1 MTDAVSSVAD
11 PRLDAALAAFRAAAS
26 ARPTD
31 AADAGADGGALV
43 LLERW
48 FDAVRPRWREPSA
61 AAVARF
67 EMAVARIE
75 SDPVLAGAVRKPL
88 LGLLATRRL
97 VSFFTDSGILPTT
110 GFFSEFGRIVA
121 QRLLPELPDERE
133 LRGCVQR
140 VFRHRHDW
148 VWLEAVPVEVTQRLW
163 RVLAATDDPQA
174 HAALSSVA
182 EQMLE
187 ALLVLAYRIGGLAVE
202 QEFGRLGPR
211 FIAHAPRV
219 RGLAASAQRFVDA
232 WRQRA
237 ADPSAAPAD
246 MAELQVM
253 IDQCRELLDEAHR
266 ACLQQG
272 TSIGLTFL
280 MRRTRQ
286 SLRRIETLAR
296 LLSTDTGVE
305 SSPATRHAVLS
316 AWTDLMAD
324 ALRAECRRNSLREH
338 VGKGMALLALRVTD
352 NAARTGEHYIAGS
365 RAEYFGMWRAAM
377 GAGLIIAM
385 MALLKIFCAKLA
397 LAPAG
402 YALGYS
408 LIYGIGFVII
418 YMLHLTVAT
427 KQPAMT
433 AQTIAGYL
441 GEANHGR
448 VSDLERVVDLV
459 AAVSRTQLAAILG
472 NVMVALPTAMLIAH
486 LWQART
492 GAAPF
497 DEAKAHHLLHDLDP
511 LGWAIPHAALAGV
524 FLFLSGVLSGYFD
537 NKASYAHIG
546 TRVAQLRWLRFLA
559 GESLARRI
567 GAYVENHLGGLMGNF
582 LFGCMLGS
590 AGTIGLILGLPID
603 IRHIAF
609 SSANLGY
616 ALRVLEFAL
625 PWKEIAWALLGVAA
639 IGLTNLAV
647 SFALALWMALRAR
660 GIVFTQTRELL
671 RRIWWRFK
679 LQPSSFLMAR
689 RDLDPAR

>member
-1 MTDAVSSVAD
+1 MTAAEQPVIDA
-11 PRLDAALAAFRAAAS
+11 RLDAALMAFVVAAGAAKVAGSSAAS
-26 ARPTD
+26 DT
-31 AADAGADGGALV
+31 LK

-48 FDAVRPRWREPSA
+48 FDAIRPRWRESPQ
-61 AAVARF
+61 AAVDRF
-67 EMAVARIE
+67 EAAVTRVE
-75 SDPVLAGAVRKPL
+75 TDPALAHAVRGPL
-88 LGLLATRRL
+88 LELLATRRL
-97 VSFFTDSGILPTT
+97 VSFFADSGILPTT

-140 VFRHRHDW
+140 IFRHRHDW
-148 VWLEAVPVEVTQRLW
+148 VWLEAVPVDVTQRFW
-163 RVLAATDDPQA
+163 RVLATTDDPQA
-174 HAALSSVA
+174 QSALRSVG

-211 FIAHAPRV
+211 FIGHAPRV
-219 RGLAASAQRFVDA
+219 RGLASSAQRFVDG
-232 WRQRA
+232 WRQHA
-237 ADPSAAPAD
+237 ADPSAPVAD
-246 MAELQVM
+246 AAELQVM
-253 IDQCRELLDEAHR
+253 IDQCSEMLDDAHR
-266 ACLQQG
+266 ASLQQG

-296 LLSTDTGVE
+296 LLTTNVRVE
-305 SSPATRHAVLS
+305 AQPAARHAALD

-365 RAEYFGMWRAAM
+365 RGEYFGMWRAAM

-385 MALLKIFCAKLA
+385 MALLKIFCSKLD

-402 YALGYS
+402 YAVGYS

-418 YMLHLTVAT
+418 YMLHLTIAT

-448 VSDLERVVDLV
+448 VGDLERVVDLV

-486 LWQART
+486 LWQERT
-492 GAAPF
+492 GAPPF

-524 FLFLSGVLSGYFD
+524 FLFLAGVLSGYFD

-546 TRVAQLRWLRFLA
+546 TRVAQLRWLRLII
-559 GESLARRI
+559 GESLARRV
-567 GAYVENHLGGLMGNF
+567 GTYVENHLGGLLGNF

-660 GIVFTQTRELL
+660 GIVFRQTRELL

-679 LQPSSFLMAR
+679 LQPSSFLMPR
-689 RDLDPAR
+689 RDLEPAR

>member
-1 MTDAVSSVAD
+1 MAATERFASDA
-11 PRLDAALAAFRAAAS
+11 RLDAALRAFVAAAG
-26 ARPTD
+26 T
-31 AADAGADGGALV
+31 AGTASPNGDSNALA
-43 LLERW
+43 LIERW
-48 FDAVRPRWREPSA
+48 FDAVRPRWRESPD
-61 AAVARF
+61 AAVGRF
-67 EMAVARIE
+67 EASVARIE
-75 SDPVLAGAVRKPL
+75 SDPALARAVRDPL
-88 LGLLATRRL
+88 LGLLSTRRL
-97 VSFFTDSGILPTT
+97 VSFFADSGILPTT

-140 VFRHRHDW
+140 VFHHRQDS
-148 VWLEAVPVEVTQRLW
+148 VWLEAVPVDVTQRFW
-163 RVLAATDDPQA
+163 GVLATTDDPQSQ
-174 HAALSSVA
+174 AALRGVA
-182 EQMLE
+182 DQMLE

-211 FIAHAPRV
+211 FIGHAPCV
-219 RGLAASAQRFVDA
+219 RGLAAAAQRFVDA
-232 WRQRA
+232 WRQHA
-237 ADPSAAPAD
+237 VDPSAPAAD
-246 MAELQVM
+246 AAELQVM
-253 IDQCRELLDEAHR
+253 IDQCAELLDEAHR

-296 LLSTDTGVE
+296 LLSTPVRAETQ
-305 SSPATRHAVLS
+305 PAARRQTLE

-338 VGKGMALLALRVTD
+338 LGKGMALLALRVTD
-352 NAARTGEHYIAGS
+352 NAARTGEHYIAAS

-385 MALLKIFCAKLA
+385 MALLKIFCSKLD

-402 YALGYS
+402 YAVGYS
-408 LIYGIGFVII
+408 LIYGLGFVII
-418 YMLHLTVAT
+418 YMLHLTIAT

-448 VSDLERVVDLV
+448 VGDLERVVDLV

-492 GAAPF
+492 GAPPF

-524 FLFLSGVLSGYFD
+524 FLFLAGVLSGYFD

-546 TRVAQLRWLRFLA
+546 TRVAQLRWLRLIV

-567 GAYVENHLGGLMGNF
+567 GAYVENHLGGLLGNF

-625 PWKEIAWALLGVAA
+625 PWKEIAWALLGVAV

-679 LQPSSFLMAR
+679 LQPSSFLMPR
-689 RDLDPAR
+689 RDLEPAR